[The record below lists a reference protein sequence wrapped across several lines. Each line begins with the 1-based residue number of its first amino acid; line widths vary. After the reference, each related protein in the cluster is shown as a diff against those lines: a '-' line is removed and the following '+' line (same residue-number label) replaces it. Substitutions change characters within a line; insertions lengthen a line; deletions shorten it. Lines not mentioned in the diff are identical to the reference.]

1 MRLFFL
7 MYDYLPAGRP
17 DVSVLFGK
25 ELKQLGIE
33 SDLFGQLKA
42 GKSLAEG
49 RAWPAGVAHVH
60 GGEETELAGQLRRPL
75 HDLALLRLLEPE
87 HRIIQVRDKIRT
99 GLLALW
105 IARLTGRK
113 MTYWMSFPFAE
124 GFKVRAEQVGAS
136 QGLGKQLFYRLRAAC
151 AGHIYY
157 KWLAPRVDHLFVQS
171 DAMLEFMAVKGVPRG
186 RMTAVP
192 MGVDLALFAQGQNL
206 KPRPPQMTDR
216 KVLAYL
222 GTLGQSRHSQFL
234 LEVLQQVRL
243 HEHNAMLLLV
253 GDGASPD
260 EQQWIRRSI
269 ADSGLSEHVWLTGW
283 LPQSE
288 GLALLRHADIG
299 LSPIPRGEL
308 FDVSSPTKAAEY
320 LALGLPCVG
329 NDIPDQR
336 LVIDASSGG
345 ICVPMDV
352 DAFAAACLRIFNDP
366 VYARACGEAGKRW
379 VAEHRSYETLAKNV
393 ASVYEGLC
401 RR

>member
-1 MRLFFL
+1 MRLLFL
-7 MYDYLPAGRP
+7 MYDYLPAFRP
-17 DVSVLFGK
+17 DVAVLFGK
-25 ELKQLGIE
+25 ELKRCGIE
-33 SDLFGQLKA
+33 SDLLGQLEA
-42 GKSLAEG
+42 GTSLAVG
-49 RAWPAGVAHVH
+49 TAWSAGAVYIH
-60 GGEETELAGQLRRPL
+60 GGEAAGLLWQILRPL
-75 HDLALLRLLEPE
+75 HDLALLRRLKPE
-87 HRIIQVRDKIRT
+87 HHIIQVRDKIRT

-124 GFKVRAEQVGAS
+124 GFKLRAKQVGAS
-136 QGLGKQLFYRLRAAC
+136 QGLGKQFFYRLRAAC
-151 AGHIYY
+151 AGRVYY
-157 KWLAPRVDHLFVQS
+157 NWLAPRVDHLFVQS
-171 DAMLEFMAVKGVPRG
+171 EAMLEFMVTKGVARSK
-186 RMTAVP
+186 MTAVP
-192 MGVDLALFAQGQNL
+192 MGVDLGLFAQGQCL
-206 KPRPPQMTDR
+206 LPRPAQMKGR

-222 GTLGQSRHSQFL
+222 GSLGRSRHSDFV
-234 LEVLQQVRL
+234 LEVLRKVRL
-243 HEHNAMLLLV
+243 KEPSAMLILA
-253 GDGASPD
+253 GDGPSAD
-260 EQQWIRRSI
+260 EQHWIRQMI
-269 ADSGLSEHVWLTGW
+269 DNSGLAEHVWLTGW
-283 LPQSE
+283 LPQAE
-288 GLALLRHADIG
+288 GLALLRHADVG

-308 FDVSSPTKAAEY
+308 FDVSSPTKAVEY

-352 DAFAAACLRIFNDP
+352 DEFAAASLRILNDS

>member
-7 MYDYLPAGRP
+7 MYDYLPAERP
-17 DVSVLFGK
+17 DVAVLFGK

-33 SDLFGQLKA
+33 SDLLGQLKA
-42 GKSLAEG
+42 GKSLVEG
-49 RAWPAGVAHVH
+49 QAWPAGSAYIH
-60 GGEETELAGQLRRPL
+60 GGEAVELAGQLWRPL
-75 HDLALLRLLEPE
+75 HDLLLLRLLRPE
-87 HRIIQVRDKIRT
+87 HSIIQVRDKIRT

-124 GFKVRAEQVGAS
+124 GFKARAAQVGAS
-136 QGLGKQLFYRLRAAC
+136 QGSGKQLFFRLRAVC
-151 AGHIYY
+151 AGHVYY

-171 DAMLEFMAVKGVPRG
+171 DAMLEFMAGKGVPRG
-186 RMTAVP
+186 KMTAVP
-192 MGVDLALFAQGQNL
+192 MGVDLALFAQGQSSH
-206 KPRPPQMTDR
+206 PRPPQMTGR

-234 LEVLQQVRL
+234 LEVLRQVRL
-243 HEHNAMLLLV
+243 QEQSAMLLLV

-260 EQQWIRRSI
+260 EQQWIRQLI
-269 ADSGLSEHVWLTGW
+269 ADSGLTEHIWLTGW

-288 GLALLRHADIG
+288 GVALLRHADIG

-308 FDVSSPTKAAEY
+308 FDVSSPTKAGEY

-336 LVIDASSGG
+336 LVIEASSGG

-352 DAFAAACLRIFNDP
+352 DAFAGACLRIFNDP
-366 VYARACGEAGKRW
+366 QYASACGEAGKRW
-379 VAEHRSYETLAKNV
+379 VAHNRSYEKLAQKV
-393 ASVYEGLC
+393 AAVYEELC